1 MATTNGNGKQPKK
14 QLILNAFVESCSG
27 HQSPG
32 LWRHPDDRSSE
43 FNNIKHWIKLAQLL
57 ESGGFHGMFIADVLV
72 RASDSKNHTELQTE
86 SRSRVR
92 TTCTKVPR
100 TQTLRSFREL
110 NGPSMSLS

>member
-43 FNNIKHWIKLAQLL
+43 FNNIKHWVKLAQLL

-72 RASDSKNHTELQTE
+72 SALGSKNPTKIQTD

-92 TTCTKVPR
+92 TMCTKVR
-100 TQTLRSFREL
+100 RIQTLPSSREL
-110 NGPSMSLS
+110 SGPSMSLS